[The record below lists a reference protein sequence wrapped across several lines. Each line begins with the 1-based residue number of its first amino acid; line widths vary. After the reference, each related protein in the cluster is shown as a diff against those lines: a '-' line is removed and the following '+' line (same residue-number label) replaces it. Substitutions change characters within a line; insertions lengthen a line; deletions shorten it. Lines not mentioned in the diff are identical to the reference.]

1 VRTTRR
7 SCPRDTV
14 PTLVPMSD
22 KVGVYFTRG
31 TTMRNRRR
39 GCLIALGLIMLLLV
53 GGVLWVA
60 RPSGL
65 ELPPRQY
72 PPNNAYPKLVAI
84 AQRASQKRKASP
96 SIERLVQKLGD
107 SSTEATLTPA
117 DHQTLQQAFEPLL
130 REYRPYL
137 TQPSVV
143 VLEYTPIHI
152 ARESADFRTLARVEA
167 YFARRAFISRR
178 PAEGVERATALMQLG
193 WQISHEGSISHFLTA
208 AARRFHARTALVE
221 HLATLQ
227 DTIALQ
233 RLLDWARAE
242 EERRPELAKIIQTEY
257 FLGLAVFQMA
267 FSVYE
272 VSWDD
277 SVSPWWWRYPVVR
290 QWYARVALPEYRR
303 GMQQLTQTAQK
314 PAWER
319 TPVDFPQFT
328 QAFNTAFFDV
338 DVFRVAMRLETYEVA
353 YSRMLGC
360 VAAIR
365 LHKQR
370 TGRYPDS
377 LESLRLGDL
386 AIDPFTGAPFVYKV
400 DPQRGFMLYS
410 AGENRVDDGGVQRD
424 GWGAQGDL
432 IILPDWGVQGGVV
445 LLPQFDAP
453 KPEVRA
459 QWLR

>member
-1 VRTTRR
+1 
-7 SCPRDTV
+7 
-14 PTLVPMSD
+14 
-22 KVGVYFTRG
+22 
-31 TTMRNRRR
+31 MRNRRR
-39 GCLIALGLIMLLLV
+39 GCWVAMGLMMLLLV
-53 GGVLWVA
+53 GGVLWMV

-65 ELPPRQY
+65 EIPPRQY
-72 PPNNAYPKLVAI
+72 PSNNAYPKLVAI

-117 DHQTLQQAFEPLL
+117 DHQTLQQAFEPML

-143 VLEYTPIHI
+143 VLEYTPTPITSEL
-152 ARESADFRTLARVEA
+152 AAFRQLARVEA
-167 YFARRAFISRR
+167 YFARKAFMSRR

-193 WQISHEGSISHFLTA
+193 WQVSHEGSTSHFLTA
-208 AARRFHARTALVE
+208 AVMRFHARTALVE

-233 RLLDWARAE
+233 RLLDWACAE

-314 PAWER
+314 PAWAR
-319 TPVDFPQFT
+319 TPADYPQFK
-328 QAFNTAFFDV
+328 QAFNTEFLDNTEAI
-338 DVFRVAMRLETYEVA
+338 RAMMDTMALEAT
-353 YSRMLGC
+353 YSRLLGC

-365 LHKQR
+365 LHRQR

-377 LESLRLGDL
+377 LAALRLGDL
-386 AIDPFTGAPFVYKV
+386 GIDPFTGAPFVYKV

-410 AGENRVDDGGVQRD
+410 TGENRVDDGGVQRD

>member
-1 VRTTRR
+1 
-7 SCPRDTV
+7 
-14 PTLVPMSD
+14 
-22 KVGVYFTRG
+22 
-31 TTMRNRRR
+31 MRNRRR
-39 GCLIALGLIMLLLV
+39 GCLVALGLIMLLLV
-53 GGVLWVA
+53 GGVLWVV

-65 ELPPRQY
+65 ELPPRHDS
-72 PPNNAYPKLVAI
+72 PNNAYPKLVAI
-84 AQRASQKRKASP
+84 AQRVSQKRKASP

-107 SSTEATLTPA
+107 SSTEVTLTPA

-143 VLEYTPIHI
+143 VLEYTPTHI
-152 ARESADFRTLARVEA
+152 ASELADFRNLARVEA

-178 PAEGVERATALMQLG
+178 PAEGVERATALMRLG
-193 WQISHEGSISHFLTA
+193 WQISHEGSTSHFLTA
-208 AARRFHARTALVE
+208 VAMRSLAREVLLT
-221 HLATLQ
+221 HLETLH
-227 DTIALQ
+227 DTTALQ

-242 EERRPELAKIIQTEY
+242 EKRRPELAKIIQTEY

-303 GMQQLTQTAQK
+303 VMQQLTQTAQK
-314 PAWER
+314 PAWAR
-319 TPVDFPQFT
+319 TPADYPQFK
-328 QAFNTAFFDV
+328 QAFNTEFLDNAEAIRAVMDTIV
-338 DVFRVAMRLETYEVA
+338 LEAT
-353 YSRMLGC
+353 YSRLLGC

-365 LHKQR
+365 LHRQR

-377 LESLRLGDL
+377 LAALRLGDL

-410 AGENRVDDGGVQRD
+410 TGENRVDDGGVQRE
-424 GWGAQGDL
+424 QGDL
-432 IILPDWGVQGGVV
+432 
-445 LLPQFDAP
+445 LLSPKLDAP
-453 KPEVRA
+453 EGEVRA